1 MLSPTMSETADVVI
15 IGSGIVGSSVAYHL
29 AEQGCANVL
38 VVEREAHQGK
48 GSTGKSMGGVRAQF
62 ATTVNIQM
70 SRYSIDF
77 FSRFDETL
85 GHPADYRPHGYVF
98 CATTERHLEY
108 LKTNR
113 EKQTALGVK
122 DVELVSRDDISR
134 MVPQLR
140 VDDVIGGTYC
150 ATDGFVD
157 PHSVM
162 MGFMLKARERG
173 VRLWLDTTVTGIE
186 TEPAHDAAV
195 SDSLKGAGDSP
206 RGASDSLKGASD
218 SPGNVSDSLRGAND
232 SPGNVSDSP
241 ESASDSLRGASDF
254 PRGAS
259 DSLGSAGRRISG
271 VMTSRGFIST
281 RIVVN
286 AAGAWA
292 AKVAALAG
300 ADLPVEPL
308 RRQLVPTEPF
318 DNLPKRFPM
327 VIDMS
332 NGFHFRREG
341 QGILLAWN
349 DPAETAGFKT
359 EFDASFIE
367 KILTRAADRVPCLVD
382 AEVNPRRAWAG
393 LYEMTPDHHAII
405 GPAPSVAGLYFVN
418 GFSGHGVMHSPA
430 SGRITADLILRGRS
444 DLVDASLLGV
454 ERFAAGRLLE
464 ETAVL

>member
-1 MLSPTMSETADVVI
+1 MTETADVVI

-29 AEQGCANVL
+29 AEQGCTNVL

-62 ATTVNIQM
+62 ATPINIQM

-77 FSRFDETL
+77 FSRFDEVV
-85 GHPADYRPHGYVF
+85 GHPADYRAHGYLF

-113 EKQTALGVK
+113 EKQIALGVK
-122 DVELVSRDDISR
+122 NVELISPEEIAG

-150 ATDGFVD
+150 STDGFVD

-162 MGFMLKARERG
+162 MGFMLKARAQG
-173 VRLWLDTTVTGIE
+173 VRLWLDTEVIAIE
-186 TEPAHDAAV
+186 VEGSQSQPLRLDRALV
-195 SDSLKGAGDSP
+195 PPLAGNAPSP
-206 RGASDSLKGASD
+206 QGQSKI
-218 SPGNVSDSLRGAND
+218 
-232 SPGNVSDSP
+232 
-241 ESASDSLRGASDF
+241 
-254 PRGAS
+254 
-259 DSLGSAGRRISG
+259 AGVR
-271 VMTSRGFIST
+271 TSRGLVST

-286 AAGAWA
+286 AAGPWA
-292 AKVAALAG
+292 ANVARMAG

-318 DNLPKRFPM
+318 AGLPKRFPM

-332 NGFHFRREG
+332 TGFHFRREG
-341 QGILLAWN
+341 KGILLAWN
-349 DPAETAGFKT
+349 DPAETTGFKT
-359 EFDASFIE
+359 DFDTSFIE

-405 GPAPSVAGLYFVN
+405 GPSPDVTGLYFVN

-430 SGRITADLILRGRS
+430 SGCVAADLILSGHS
-444 DLVDASLLGV
+444 DLIDASQLSV
-454 ERFAAGRLLE
+454 ERFAQGRFLE
-464 ETAVL
+464 ETAIL